1 MKNQRITA
9 LDTRRLTVSAL
20 MAAITCIATMIIK
33 IPVPATGGYINF
45 GDGAVILSGF
55 MLGPLYGGAA
65 AGIGS
70 ALADIFSGYAIYA
83 PATFIIKAVMAAA
96 ASFIIRK
103 SSKASIVRLLTAGV
117 VCEIIMAAGYLSF
130 EAFILGYGTGAL
142 AAVVGN
148 IIQGVCGIIV
158 SAILVPAVG
167 KLNSKAIY
175 SSNTE

>member
-1 MKNQRITA
+1 MNHNTKK
-9 LDTRRLTVSAL
+9 LVVSAL
-20 MAAITCIATMIIK
+20 MAAISCIATMIIK
-33 IPVPATGGYINF
+33 IPVPATGGYINL

-96 ASFIIRK
+96 ASIIIKK
-103 SSKASIVRLLTAGV
+103 SPKLFMLRVLTAGV
-117 VCEIIMAAGYLSF
+117 ICEIIMAVGYLAF
-130 EAFILGYGTGAL
+130 EGFILGYGAGAL

-148 IIQGVCGIIV
+148 AIQGVCGIVV
-158 SAILVPAVG
+158 SAFLVPASY
-167 KLNSKAIY
+167 KLNSKAIVHNGSY
-175 SSNTE
+175 K